1 MRAFALAWL
10 TRPPFPERVSAHV
23 GEIRPQSTR
32 WATELGLVGSS
43 AAARRLDR
51 ANAADLAGRAC
62 PDARPEQLR
71 LLADLFTWLFT
82 FDDRCDDDGLGDD
95 PGRLAPVVGQLLDV
109 LDLRG
114 GPAPPGSATVADP
127 TAAGLHDLCRRVR
140 AHGPPRLL
148 LRFAAQMRDYLLAL
162 LWEAANRERD
172 RVPAVAEYLQMR
184 RHTGGVRPSFT
195 LTDLA
200 YGGLAEA
207 ICQADLDASQLDD
220 LAADLVC
227 WCNDVFSYAKER
239 RQGRDGHNL
248 IVVLAREAGREE
260 HAGLLD
266 AARRF
271 NAGLRAYLRLES
283 ELLAGGDPDTLRF
296 VTARRAWIRGSYDW
310 SLGAGRYR

>member
-1 MRAFALAWL
+1 MRALALASL
-10 TRPPFPERVSAHV
+10 TRPPFPVRVNEHV
-23 GEIRPQSTR
+23 GQVSPESSR
-32 WATELGLVGSS
+32 WAAELGLVGSS

-51 ANAADLAGRAC
+51 SNAADLAGRTC

-71 LLADLFTWLFT
+71 LLSDLFTWLFA
-82 FDDRCDDDGLGDD
+82 FDDRCDEDGLGDD
-95 PGRLAPVVGQLLDV
+95 PARLAPVVGRLLDV

-114 GPAPPGSATVADP
+114 GPAPPELAAVAGP
-127 TAAGLHDLCRRVR
+127 TAAGLHDLCHRVR
-140 AHGPPRLL
+140 AQDSPRIL
-148 LRFAAQMRDYLLAL
+148 LRFAGQMRDYLLAL
-162 LWEAANRERD
+162 LWEAANRERH

-207 ICQADLDASQLDD
+207 TCRADLDAASLDD
-220 LAADLVC
+220 LATDLVC

-248 IVVLAREAGREE
+248 IVVLAREGGREE
-260 HAGLLD
+260 RAALLD

-283 ELLAGGDPDTLRF
+283 AVLAGGGTDAHRF

-310 SLGAGRYR
+310 SLAAARYR

>member
-1 MRAFALAWL
+1 MRAFALASL

-23 GEIRPQSTR
+23 GQVGPESTR
-32 WATELGLVGSS
+32 WATELGLVGSP
-43 AAARRLDR
+43 ATARRLDR
-51 ANAADLAGRAC
+51 ANAAELAGRTC

-95 PGRLAPVVGQLLDV
+95 PARLAPVVGQLLDV

-114 GPAPPGSATVADP
+114 GPAPPGSAAAAGP
-127 TAAGLHDLCRRVR
+127 TAAALHDLCRRVR

-207 ICQADLDASQLDD
+207 ICQADLDASHLDD
-220 LAADLVC
+220 LATDLVC

-260 HAGLLD
+260 RAGLLD
-266 AARRF
+266 AAHRF

-296 VTARRAWIRGSYDW
+296 VNARRAWIRGSYDW
-310 SLGAGRYR
+310 SLGAGRYH